1 MILKNRDYILIMESL
16 QDSILKSKAELDFGK
31 VQKLQQLQDRL
42 SEEQKP
48 EIKATKS
55 VATIKN
61 KTKYISSSAPPNY
74 DACGEV
80 YGDD

>member
-48 EIKATKS
+48 EIKAT
-55 VATIKN
+55 
-61 KTKYISSSAPPNY
+61 
-74 DACGEV
+74 
-80 YGDD
+80 